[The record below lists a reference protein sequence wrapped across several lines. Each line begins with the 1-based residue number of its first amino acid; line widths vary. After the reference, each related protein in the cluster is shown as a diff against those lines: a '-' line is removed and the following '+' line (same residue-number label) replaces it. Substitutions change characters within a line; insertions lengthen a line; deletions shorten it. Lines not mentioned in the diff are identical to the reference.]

1 MNTRTKSTIAVRR
14 ALVVAGAIA
23 ALVAALAAPRDE
35 AKAASSTCT
44 ARGIAVKRVVPYGT
58 SLYAL
63 YTSTAPVKT
72 WFGVYERGTQKTVAV
87 GARWTLHQGTAT
99 SPATLGTPGTVELE
113 AGETYN
119 WVLTAE
125 DAGGCRFYARGQATT
140 LRRVVEVTFE
150 RPFVAD
156 DGDSTGSGELIAHA
170 RVHDTISQPLAGGV
184 TLTAPAYLA
193 VRHTM
198 KVTGVPR
205 SIKAHLR
212 LVDDDHTAGFDH
224 CGTVMT
230 TGWGNG
236 SNHCW
241 DWATAVTTIT
251 APPNGQPGSGT
262 FSTGAI
268 GGTVFTVT
276 GSWKV
281 TYVP

>member
-35 AKAASSTCT
+35 AKAASSACT

-99 SPATLGTPGTVELE
+99 SPATLGTPGTVDLE

-140 LRRVVEVTFE
+140 LRRVDEVTFE

-170 RVHDTISQPLAGGV
+170 RVYDTISQPLAGGV

-198 KVTGVPR
+198 KVAGVAR
-205 SIKAHLR
+205 SIKGLDR
-212 LVDDDHTAGFDH
+212 R
-224 CGTVMT
+224 
-230 TGWGNG
+230 
-236 SNHCW
+236 
-241 DWATAVTTIT
+241 
-251 APPNGQPGSGT
+251 
-262 FSTGAI
+262 
-268 GGTVFTVT
+268 
-276 GSWKV
+276 
-281 TYVP
+281 